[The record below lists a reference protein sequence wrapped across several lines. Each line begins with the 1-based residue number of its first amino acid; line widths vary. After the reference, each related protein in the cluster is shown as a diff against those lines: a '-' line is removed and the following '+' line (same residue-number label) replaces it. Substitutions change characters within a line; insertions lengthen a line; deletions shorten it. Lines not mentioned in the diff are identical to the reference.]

1 MTTQDPDRSAWLA
14 ALLAGTK
21 QLGVALSPAQA
32 GACWTLAVALR
43 ERNQHVNL
51 TAIDDLDAMRG
62 LHFLDSLA
70 IAPHLGAARRVLD
83 VGTGGGFPGLPLAIA
98 CPDRQFTLID
108 GTQKKIRFVEEAI
121 GLLGLENA
129 AAFSARAESFKPDA
143 RFDVVIVRAVGQLAD
158 LARLC
163 RPLLAREGRL
173 LALKGKRPD
182 EELAALPL
190 RWRAEVTP
198 LHVPE
203 VDAERHLVTLRY
215 SGDPR

>member
-1 MTTQDPDRSAWLA
+1 MTPQDPDRSRWLV
-14 ALLAGTK
+14 ALQAGAK

-32 GACWTLAVALR
+32 ESCWTLAVALR

-51 TAIDDLDAMRG
+51 TAIDDLNATRG

-70 IAPHLGAARRVLD
+70 IVPHLGAARRVLD

-129 AAFSARAESFKPDA
+129 AAFAARAESFEPDA

-163 RPLLAREGRL
+163 RPLLARDGRL

-182 EELAALPL
+182 EEIAALPL
-190 RWRAEVTP
+190 RWRAEVTA